1 MSAAMLDLLE
11 SCFEDEAD
19 RPADA
24 GLLAEKLGMLL
35 KPAADEDPKKNG
47 TGSARPSPIV
57 VPGPQKEV
65 AKRPSPIVVPEPQKE
80 VVNSIG
86 MKLKL
91 IPVGEFQMGSTEH
104 DSE

>member
-35 KPAADEDPKKNG
+35 KPAVVEVPKKNG
-47 TGSARPSPIV
+47 TDSA
-57 VPGPQKEV
+57 
-65 AKRPSPIVVPEPQKE
+65 RPSPIVVPEPQKD

-91 IPVGEFQMGSTEH
+91 IPAGEFQMGSTERDDEKPRH
-104 DSE
+104 LVTISRPFYLGV